1 MPATA
6 ADAPRPL
13 GREGIPCPD
22 TSSLP
27 PTIFL
32 LAFVPGQTQG
42 TRWIA
47 RDGAVTTIRSKTVR
61 FVTFED
67 TQDFAN
73 AHDITRN
80 GVTRFV
86 IENLTYTTTKEEVRQ
101 LFEPSGEVECINLM
115 TDCVMMEPSFKMY
128 DQCHPTGN
136 DKSLHADRA

>member
-1 MPATA
+1 MPRHKQPPSHDILAGLRPR
-6 ADAPRPL
+6 ADP
-13 GREGIPCPD
+13 
-22 TSSLP
+22 
-27 PTIFL
+27 
-32 LAFVPGQTQG
+32 G

-47 RDGAVTTIRSKTVR
+47 RDGAVTTIRSKAVR

-67 TQDFAN
+67 AQDFAN

-128 DQCHPTGN
+128 AQCHPTGN

>member
-1 MPATA
+1 MPRHKQHPSHDILAGLRPR
-6 ADAPRPL
+6 ADP
-13 GREGIPCPD
+13 
-22 TSSLP
+22 
-27 PTIFL
+27 
-32 LAFVPGQTQG
+32 G

-101 LFEPSGEVECINLM
+101 LFEPSGEVECINLI

>member
-1 MPATA
+1 MPRHKQHPSHDILAGLRPR
-6 ADAPRPL
+6 ADP
-13 GREGIPCPD
+13 
-22 TSSLP
+22 
-27 PTIFL
+27 
-32 LAFVPGQTQG
+32 G
-42 TRWIA
+42 TRWLA
-47 RDGAVTTIRSKTVR
+47 RDGAVTTIRSKAVR

>member
-1 MPATA
+1 MPRHKQHPSHDILAGLRPR
-6 ADAPRPL
+6 ADP
-13 GREGIPCPD
+13 
-22 TSSLP
+22 
-27 PTIFL
+27 
-32 LAFVPGQTQG
+32 G

>member
-1 MPATA
+1 MPRHKQHPSHDILAGLRPR
-6 ADAPRPL
+6 ADP
-13 GREGIPCPD
+13 
-22 TSSLP
+22 
-27 PTIFL
+27 
-32 LAFVPGQTQG
+32 G
-42 TRWIA
+42 TRWLA
-47 RDGAVTTIRSKTVR
+47 RDGAVTTIRSKAVR

-86 IENLTYTTTKEEVRQ
+86 IENFTYTTTKEEVRQ

>member
-1 MPATA
+1 MPRHKQPPSHDILAGLRLR
-6 ADAPRPL
+6 ADP
-13 GREGIPCPD
+13 
-22 TSSLP
+22 
-27 PTIFL
+27 
-32 LAFVPGQTQG
+32 G

-47 RDGAVTTIRSKTVR
+47 RDGAVTTIRSKVVR

-67 TQDFAN
+67 AQDFAN

-101 LFEPSGEVECINLM
+101 LFEPSGEVECINLI

-128 DQCHPTGN
+128 DRCHPTGN

>member
-1 MPATA
+1 MPRHKQHPSHDILAGLRPR
-6 ADAPRPL
+6 ADP
-13 GREGIPCPD
+13 
-22 TSSLP
+22 
-27 PTIFL
+27 
-32 LAFVPGQTQG
+32 G

-47 RDGAVTTIRSKTVR
+47 RDGAVTTIRSKTMR

-101 LFEPSGEVECINLM
+101 LFEPSGEVECINLI

>member
-1 MPATA
+1 MPRHKQHPSHDILAGLRPR
-6 ADAPRPL
+6 ADP
-13 GREGIPCPD
+13 
-22 TSSLP
+22 
-27 PTIFL
+27 
-32 LAFVPGQTQG
+32 G

-47 RDGAVTTIRSKTVR
+47 RDGAVTTIRSKAVR

-67 TQDFAN
+67 TQDLAN

-86 IENLTYTTTKEEVRQ
+86 IGNLTYTTTKEEVRQ

>member
-1 MPATA
+1 MPRHKQHPSHDILAGLRPR
-6 ADAPRPL
+6 ADP
-13 GREGIPCPD
+13 
-22 TSSLP
+22 
-27 PTIFL
+27 
-32 LAFVPGQTQG
+32 G

-47 RDGAVTTIRSKTVR
+47 RDGAVTTIRSKAVR

-67 TQDFAN
+67 AQDFAN

-80 GVTRFV
+80 EVTRFV

>member
-1 MPATA
+1 MPRHKQHPSHDILAGLRPR
-6 ADAPRPL
+6 ADP
-13 GREGIPCPD
+13 
-22 TSSLP
+22 
-27 PTIFL
+27 
-32 LAFVPGQTQG
+32 G

-47 RDGAVTTIRSKTVR
+47 RDGAVTTIRSKAVR

-67 TQDFAN
+67 AQDFAN
-73 AHDITRN
+73 AYDITRN
-80 GVTRFV
+80 EVTRFV

>member
-1 MPATA
+1 MPRHKQPPSHDILAGLGPR
-6 ADAPRPL
+6 ADP
-13 GREGIPCPD
+13 
-22 TSSLP
+22 
-27 PTIFL
+27 
-32 LAFVPGQTQG
+32 G

-101 LFEPSGEVECINLM
+101 LFEPSGEVECINLI